1 MIIYTPD
8 EEEDGTSGSGS
19 KKGAP
24 KKEEKASF
32 DWKNQG
38 FSSEERITLK
48 VNVKEAN
55 IYDAKKKNN
64 FAGKQNPMQNLPN
77 GLNKIRKKIRDV
89 YDEEEDEDEW
99 GVVIAR
105 APEEYDNSLMKAL
118 DENEK
123 KIYDQQQSM
132 KNVQMQQTAGKME
145 AMAVANRMAQQI
157 GMAGVSKKEINIEMN
172 KAEFNPEMA
181 QKKVIKKDIF
191 KEKGIKGDAE
201 IKNIKDVIQTA
212 RGIKRVEEIGGK
224 ESTGGLEAK
233 DIKEAGKEKKS
244 NKDVAEIII
253 EKRGLKKEDAA
264 QIRENAAKHKEKSF
278 DKGRTKQDKQ
288 NERVEHK
295 DRQHIKQHSR
305 GQRERV

>member
-1 MIIYTPD
+1 MIIFTPD
-8 EEEDGTSGSGS
+8 EEEDGTSGSGT

-55 IYDAKKKNN
+55 AYEAKKKNN

-105 APEEYDNSLMKAL
+105 APEEYDNTLMKAL

-123 KIYDQQQSM
+123 KIYDQQQGI
-132 KNVQMQQTAGKME
+132 KNVQMLQTAGKME
-145 AMAVANRMAQQI
+145 AMAVANKMAQQV
-157 GMAGVSKKEINIEMN
+157 GMSGVNKKELNMEMN
-172 KAEFNPEMA
+172 RAEFNPEIA
-181 QKKVIKKDIF
+181 QKKIIKKDIF
-191 KEKGIKGDAE
+191 KEKGIKGEAE

-212 RGIKRVEEIGGK
+212 RGIKRIEEIGGK
-224 ESTGGLEAK
+224 KSTDGMEVK
-233 DIKEAGKEKKS
+233 DIKDAGKEKKT

-264 QIRENAAKHKEKSF
+264 QIRANAVKQKEKSF
-278 DKGRTKQDKQ
+278 DLGRSKKDKQ
-288 NERVEHK
+288 NERVEPK
-295 DRQHIKQHSR
+295 DRQHTRQNSR
-305 GQRERV
+305 GQRERG

>member
-1 MIIYTPD
+1 MIVYTPE
-8 EEEDGTSGSGS
+8 EEEDTTTGSGS

-24 KKEEKASF
+24 KKEQKASF

-55 IYDAKKKNN
+55 AYAAKKKND
-64 FAGKQNPMQNLPN
+64 FSGKHNPMQNLPN

-99 GVVIAR
+99 GVVISR
-105 APEEYDNSLMKAL
+105 APDEYDNTLMKAL

-123 KIYDQQQSM
+123 KIYDQQQGI
-132 KNVQMQQTAGKME
+132 KNVQMQQMAGKME
-145 AMAVANRMAQQI
+145 AMAVANRMAQQV
-157 GMAGVSKKEINIEMN
+157 GMSGLSRKDINAEMN
-172 KAEFNPEMA
+172 RAEFNPELA
-181 QKKVIKKDIF
+181 QKKVIKKDIL
-191 KEKGIKGDAE
+191 KEKGIRGETD

-224 ESTGGLEAK
+224 QSTGGMDVK
-233 DIKEAGKEKKS
+233 DIKEAGKEKKT

-264 QIRENAAKHKEKSF
+264 QIMQNAAKQKEKSLDF
-278 DKGRTKQDKQ
+278 SKKDKQ
-288 NERVEHK
+288 NERVENK
-295 DRQHIKQHSR
+295 DKQHVRQNTR
-305 GQRERV
+305 GQRVRG

>member
-1 MIIYTPD
+1 MIVYTPD

-24 KKEEKASF
+24 KKEQKSSF

-38 FSSEERITLK
+38 FSSEERVTLK

-55 IYDAKKKNN
+55 AYAKKKDR
-64 FAGKQNPMQNLPN
+64 FSSKQNPAQNLPN

-99 GVVIAR
+99 GVVIAK
-105 APEEYDNSLMKAL
+105 APEEYDNTLMKAL

-132 KNVQMQQTAGKME
+132 KTVQMNQMAGKME
-145 AMAVANRMAQQI
+145 AMAVANRMAQQV
-157 GMAGVSKKEINIEMN
+157 GMAGINKKELNAEMN
-172 KAEFNPEMA
+172 RAEFNPEKA
-181 QKKVIKKDIF
+181 QEKIIKKDIF
-191 KEKGIKGDAE
+191 KGKGIKGDAD
-201 IKNIKDVIQTA
+201 IKNIRDVIQTA
-212 RGIKRVEEIGGK
+212 RGIKRIEEIGGK
-224 ESTGGLEAK
+224 QSTGGMDVK
-233 DIKEAGKEKKS
+233 DIKDAGKEKKT

-253 EKRGLKKEDAA
+253 EKRGLKKEEAA
-264 QIRENAAKHKEKSF
+264 QVMQNASRQKEKSNGA
-278 DKGRTKQDKQ
+278 DLSKQDKQ
-288 NERVEHK
+288 NERVETN
-295 DRQHIKQHSR
+295 KQHVRQNTR